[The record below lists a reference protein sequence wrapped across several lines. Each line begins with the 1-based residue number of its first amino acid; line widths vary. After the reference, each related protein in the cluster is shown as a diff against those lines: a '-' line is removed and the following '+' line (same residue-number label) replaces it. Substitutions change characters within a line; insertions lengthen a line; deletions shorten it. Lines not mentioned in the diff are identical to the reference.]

1 MPKRPLILAPLLCAL
16 VVAPASGQRAP
27 SKTAA
32 SIVGYVTARQT
43 GEPLGF
49 ADATIDEFGIG
60 TLAQSNGAFRLRGVP
75 PGAVTLRVRRLG
87 FTPVSLHLTLV
98 EGREDTVRV
107 ALEPLV
113 LQLARIRVSDEV
125 CPSRGSENGDT
136 ATLAIL
142 RQLWD
147 NAERNKLLAHESPFV
162 SRMERSIGAPERMVS
177 LGGNER
183 IHITRIDTVP
193 VAAEHEW
200 RYEPG
205 KLVVRTEDDEA
216 AEAPEKMIV
225 PQLIDFADEVFTDNH
240 CFKYAGVSKVDGVR
254 RIQID
259 FEPIK
264 TLREPDVRGSM
275 FLDTAS
281 YQLIRSDFVM
291 ERPSYLHPTEEM
303 WVIRVSTWF
312 REVLPTLPV
321 VDRICTRT
329 TSQYVA
335 RSGGPRGAAI
345 ESQRLIDL
353 RFEHESPVLSGVLP
367 LKQAPAVNC
376 R

>member
-1 MPKRPLILAPLLCAL
+1 M
-16 VVAPASGQRAP
+16 S
-27 SKTAA
+27 A
-32 SIVGYVTARQT
+32 SIVGYVTARPT

-49 ADATIDEFGIG
+49 ADATIEEIG
-60 TLAQSNGAFRLRGVP
+60 NGTFAQSNGFFRLRGVP
-75 PGAVTLRVRRLG
+75 AGPVTLRVRRLG
-87 FTPVSLHLTLV
+87 FTPALLHLTLV

-107 ALEPLV
+107 ALEPLA

-125 CPSRGSENGDT
+125 CPSRGSQSGDT

-177 LGGNER
+177 LGGNQR
-183 IHITRIDTVP
+183 IRITRVDTVR
-193 VAAEHEW
+193 VSAEHDW

-205 KLVVRTEDDEA
+205 KLVVRTEADEA
-216 AEAPEKMIV
+216 ADAPEKMIV
-225 PQLIDFADEVFTDNH
+225 PQLVDFADEVFTDNH

-254 RIQID
+254 RVQID
-259 FEPIK
+259 FQPIK

-281 YQLIRSDFVM
+281 YQLVRSDFVM
-291 ERPSYLHPTEEM
+291 ERPSYLRPTEEV
-303 WVIRVSTWF
+303 WEIRVSTWF
-312 REVLPTLPV
+312 REVLPALPV

-329 TSQYVA
+329 TTHYTAQ
-335 RSGGPRGAAI
+335 SGGPRGAAI
-345 ESQRLIDL
+345 ETQRLIDL
-353 RFEHESPVLSGVLP
+353 RFEREPPVAAS
-367 LKQAPAVNC
+367 APSLNPAPPVDC

>member
-1 MPKRPLILAPLLCAL
+1 MLRLSAALLCVML
-16 VVAPASGQRAP
+16 VAPAAAQRAP
-27 SKTAA
+27 ARSSA
-32 SIVGYVTARQT
+32 SIVGYITARPT

-49 ADATIDEFGIG
+49 ADATIEDTGIG
-60 TLAQSNGAFRLRGVP
+60 TFAQSNGFFRVRGVP

-87 FTPVSLHLTLV
+87 FTPVSIKLDLA

-107 ALEPLV
+107 AMEPLV
-113 LQLARIRVSDEV
+113 LQLQRVRVSDDV
-125 CPSRGSENGDT
+125 CPSRGVVQGDT

-162 SRMERSIGAPERMVS
+162 SRMERAIGGSEGLVS
-177 LGGNER
+177 LGGNQR
-183 IHITRIDTVP
+183 IRVTRIDTVE
-193 VAAEHEW
+193 VASEHEW

-205 KLVVRTEDDEA
+205 KLVVRTEADQSTEA
-216 AEAPEKMIV
+216 AEKMIV
-225 PQLIDFADEVFTDNH
+225 PQLVDFADDVFTDNH
-240 CFKYAGVSKVDGVR
+240 CFRYAGISKVDGVR
-254 RIQID
+254 RIQVD

-281 YQLIRSDFVM
+281 YQLVRSDFVM
-291 ERPSYLHPTEEM
+291 VRPSSQHPTEEL
-303 WVIRVSTWF
+303 WTIRVTTWF
-312 REVLPTLPV
+312 RELLPALPV

-329 TSQYVA
+329 TAEYTA
-335 RSGGPRGAAI
+335 RSGGPRGAAY
-345 ESQRLIDL
+345 ETQRLVDL
-353 RFEHESPVLSGVLP
+353 RFERETAVAGLVP
-367 LKQAPAVNC
+367 LKPAPNVDC

>member
-1 MPKRPLILAPLLCAL
+1 MFGRLRLVAPLICAL
-16 VVAPASGQRAP
+16 AALPLGAQRAP
-27 SKTAA
+27 ARMAA
-32 SIVGYVTARQT
+32 SIVGFVTARQT
-43 GEPLGF
+43 GEPLAF
-49 ADATIDEFGIG
+49 ADATIEDIGIG
-60 TLAQSNGAFRLRGVP
+60 TFAQSNGMFRLRGIP
-75 PGAVTLRVRRLG
+75 PGPIALRVRRLG
-87 FTPVSLHLTLV
+87 FTPVTLHLTLV

-107 ALEPLV
+107 ALERLAI
-113 LQLARIRVSDEV
+113 QLERVRVSDEV
-125 CPSRGSENGDT
+125 CPSRGAERADT

-162 SRMERSIGAPERMVS
+162 SRMERAIGAPERMVS
-177 LGGNER
+177 LGGNQR
-183 IHITRIDTVP
+183 TRITRVDTVQ
-193 VAAEHEW
+193 VSAEHDW

-205 KLVVRTEDDEA
+205 KLVMRTEADEA

-225 PQLIDFADEVFTDNH
+225 PQLVDFADDVFTDNH

-254 RIQID
+254 RIQVD
-259 FEPIK
+259 FEPVK

-281 YQLIRSDFVM
+281 YQLVRSDFVM
-291 ERPSYLHPTEEM
+291 ERPSYLHPTEET
-303 WVIRVSTWF
+303 WEIRVSTWF
-312 REVLPTLPV
+312 REVLPALPV

-329 TSQYVA
+329 TSHYVA

-345 ESQRLIDL
+345 EKQRLIDL
-353 RFEHESPVLSGVLP
+353 KFERDPEVPPGVFPVKP
-367 LKQAPAVNC
+367 APDVEC